1 MPRDCASNVYVSL
14 VTVLMNGEDHA
25 PQSKLSLISAQE
37 HDRRD
42 VIDFFNVSFKTQ
54 LLLQE

>member
-1 MPRDCASNVYVSL
+1 MPKDYASNIYVSL
-14 VTVLMNGEDHA
+14 VTVLMNDEDHA
-25 PQSKLSLISAQE
+25 PQSKVSLISAQE

-42 VIDFFNVSFKTQ
+42 IIDFFNVSFKTQ